1 MSEELQQRVRF
12 PEQGR
17 SRAELMN
24 QMARLAEG
32 DAAWRS
38 GRVPLYVFGATSDVA
53 ELGRDAFLAFFS
65 ENALGSRRAFGSLK
79 HMEEEVVAMGLDLFH
94 APDGAAGN
102 MTSGGTESIVIAV
115 KACRDWTRTRRGTPR
130 HRGNIVLPV
139 TAHPAFDKAARL
151 MDLDAR
157 RIPVRTD
164 LRADPPAMAAAI
176 DQATIMLVGSAP
188 CFPYGV
194 IDPLTELSSLAVTR
208 DLWLHVDACVGGYLA
223 PFVRDLGRPIPDFD
237 FVLSGTASLSAD
249 LHKFGFCPKPASTV
263 FFRDATRARAAAFD
277 LDVWPS
283 GRFTTATI
291 VGTRP
296 GGGVAAA
303 WAVLNHLGR
312 EGYRTIAR
320 RLLDMRDAY
329 IDGIRSISGLRV
341 YGEPDLTILS
351 FGSDCISMAAVAD
364 AMASCGWVPGLI
376 REPPGMHLM
385 LSLLHEDARGAYLT
399 DLAHSVAAAPRAA
412 PGQSA
417 LATYS

>member
-1 MSEELQQRVRF
+1 MSNEPQQRVRF
-12 PEQGR
+12 PKQGR
-17 SRAELMN
+17 PRADLMN
-24 QMARLAEG
+24 QMAWLAEG

-38 GRVPLYVFGATSDVA
+38 GRVPLYVFGATPEVA
-53 ELGRDAFLAFFS
+53 ELGREAFFAFFA
-65 ENALGSRRAFGSLK
+65 ENALGARRAFGSLK
-79 HMEEEVVAMGLDLFH
+79 RMEEEVVAMSLDLFH

-102 MTSGGTESIVIAV
+102 MTTGGTESIVIAV
-115 KACRDWTRTRRGTPR
+115 KACRDWTRTRRGAPR
-130 HRGNIVLPV
+130 HRGNVVLPV

-151 MDLDAR
+151 MDLETR
-157 RIPVRTD
+157 RIPVRVD

-176 DQATIMLVGSAP
+176 DQETIMLVGSAP

-194 IDPLTELSSLAVTR
+194 IDPLGELSSLAVTR

-223 PFVRDLGRPIPDFD
+223 PFMRDLGQPIPDFD
-237 FVLSGTASLSAD
+237 FTLAGTASLSAD

-263 FFRDATRARAAAFD
+263 FFRDAARARAASFD

-303 WAVLNHLGR
+303 WAVLNSLGR
-312 EGYRTIAR
+312 EGYRAIAS
-320 RLLDMRDAY
+320 RLLHMRDAY
-329 IDGIRSISGLRV
+329 IEGIRSIDGLSV

-351 FGSDCISMAAVAD
+351 FGSENVSIGAVAD
-364 AMASCGWVPGLI
+364 AMAARGWVPGMI

-385 LSLLHEDARGAYLT
+385 LSLLHEGARDAFLA
-399 DLAHSVAAAPRAA
+399 DLAHSVAAAPR
-412 PGQSA
+412 
-417 LATYS
+417 T